1 MLYTISDY
9 IKKNTKN
16 IIYIYYFIAMFSFFV
31 PGQYVS
37 IVFPIRKLVPL
48 LGILLIFFKGDITL
62 NIKKTIPF
70 LILYLLASANGI
82 KKEDM
87 IMIGILA
94 VLFKDDSYKFMLFN
108 FVFLFLY
115 LTITTPLSAAGLISG
130 KIFNDAR
137 GLRHAFFFNH
147 PNLFGLAT
155 IACLSSF
162 FYICT
167 IKQSKVFNISFVL
180 LSIFS
185 ILFLNNIVMTRM
197 NTIVVIVLLV
207 CFIIWLPSSNMT
219 FLKKIIDF
227 FNKYEHLLIIITP
240 LLVLLMSF
248 MFGYGLPG
256 MDKVNHLL
264 SGRPFLQYNA
274 ITKYGFPLFGKNMS
288 FTNGDGNT
296 LYEVLDS
303 GFISYIFNYGAV
315 FFYYLLF
322 SLTNLA
328 KKVNLKKTHLIIPVL
343 VFCLSGVT
351 ENLLFC
357 FVHNPFIVILV
368 SHYLF
373 DNQKEKLCR

>member
-1 MLYTISDY
+1 
-9 IKKNTKN
+9 
-16 IIYIYYFIAMFSFFV
+16 MFSFFV
-31 PGQYVS
+31 PGQYVP

-108 FVFLFLY
+108 FIFLFLY
-115 LTITTPLSAAGLISG
+115 LTISTPLSALGLINN
-130 KIFNDAR
+130 ITLHAER
-137 GLRHAFFFNH
+137 GIRHGFFFNH

-207 CFIIWLPSSNMT
+207 CFIIWLLSSNMT

-227 FNKYEHLLIIITP
+227 FSKYEHLLIIITP

-373 DNQKEKLCR
+373 DNQKETNYDL